1 MARGYPPFFSRCGCL
16 RIPQLPGRIPNVI
29 LQAGAM
35 GLPCIVTNINGCN
48 EIIENGKNGIIIP
61 PHDSEYL
68 YRTMCGFL
76 SSPRLVE
83 QLASAARPQIVQKYD
98 RRTLWEALRKVYQ
111 EQISNLTK

>member
-1 MARGYPPFFSRCGCL
+1 MGWQEDIRPFLAAADAFVFPSYREGF
-16 RIPQLPGRIPNVI
+16 PNVI

-83 QLASAARPQIVQKYD
+83 QLASLPAHRLFKNTTAGRYGKPYERSIKNRFQI
-98 RRTLWEALRKVYQ
+98 
-111 EQISNLTK
+111 

>member
-1 MARGYPPFFSRCGCL
+1 
-16 RIPQLPGRIPNVI
+16 
-29 LQAGAM
+29 M

-83 QLASAARPQIVQKYD
+83 QLASAARPQIVQ
-98 RRTLWEALRKVYQ
+98 WEALRKVYQ

>member
-1 MARGYPPFFSRCGCL
+1 MTANTY
-16 RIPQLPGRIPNVI
+16 I
-29 LQAGAM
+29 A
-35 GLPCIVTNINGCN
+35 PCA
-48 EIIENGKNGIIIP
+48 
-61 PHDSEYL
+61 D
-68 YRTMCGFL
+68 F

>member
-1 MARGYPPFFSRCGCL
+1 MARGYPPFLAAADAFVFPSYREGF
-16 RIPQLPGRIPNVI
+16 PNVI

-83 QLASAARPQIVQKYD
+83 QLASAARLQIVQNTTAGRYGKPYE
-98 RRTLWEALRKVYQ
+98 RSIKNRF
-111 EQISNLTK
+111 QI